1 MEETWVSRD
10 FPVLDTVVTLLE
22 EGAPAVTVAD
32 IAEETGLDP
41 ETVDRALTALKG
53 PYIRDYKKLATGG
66 VPDSWYVTEV
76 TGTARQA
83 VGQWPTAETM
93 ARRLAAAFAEAADA
107 EQDPERKS
115 RLRQIASFLGET
127 GKDLV
132 AEIMAKV
139 ILRQSGLS

>member
-1 MEETWVSRD
+1 M
-10 FPVLDTVVTLLE
+10 
-22 EGAPAVTVAD
+22 
-32 IAEETGLDP
+32 
-41 ETVDRALTALKG
+41 TALKG
-53 PYIRDYKKLATGG
+53 PYIRDYKKLATGD

-76 TGTARQA
+76 TGTARQT

-127 GKDLV
+127 GKDLA